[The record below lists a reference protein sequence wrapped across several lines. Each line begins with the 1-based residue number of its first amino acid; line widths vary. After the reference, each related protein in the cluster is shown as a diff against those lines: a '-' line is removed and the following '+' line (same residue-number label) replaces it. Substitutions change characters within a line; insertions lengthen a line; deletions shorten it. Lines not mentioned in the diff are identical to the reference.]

1 MQGTSKD
8 EIFATPLKVE
18 DPADGD
24 FYHTMEIPGHGLVT
38 GQWDL
43 RDGVDDYLG
52 KVAFA
57 GQRVLEIG
65 PASGFLTFEMEKRG
79 AEVVSV
85 EVTPEHP
92 WDFVPYPAEKLEKVF
107 GPHQWMQRLKN
118 SYWFTHAAHQSK
130 AKVYYGDV
138 YNLPAALG
146 QFDIALMSSM
156 LLHCR
161 DPLRIVEQC
170 GKMARLLI
178 ITDVFH
184 PDLEGTPV
192 CRLAPDP
199 QNFLWHTWWDFST
212 QFFTQFLAV
221 MGFTTTANL
230 HQQPYLGRAH
240 TLFTIVAQRSVLKA
254 KPQMLGASSFPC
266 SSSPRLLESRQS
278 TWRSN
283 MKKVLRQMIV
293 GTSLEPLARKIHA
306 AFTRE

>member
-1 MQGTSKD
+1 MQVASND
-8 EIFATPLKVE
+8 EIFAAPIKVE
-18 DPADGD
+18 DLADCD
-24 FYHTMEIPGHGLVT
+24 FYHTMEVPGHGIQAGLK
-38 GQWDL
+38 DL
-43 RDGVDDYLG
+43 RGGVDDYLG

-85 EVTPEHP
+85 EVTAEHP
-92 WDFVPYPAEKLEKVF
+92 WDFVPYPAEKLEEVL
-107 GPHQWMQRLKN
+107 GPRQVDMQRLKN
-118 SYWFTHAAHQSK
+118 SYWFSHTAHQSK

-146 QFDIALMSSM
+146 QFDIAVMGSV

-170 GKMARLLI
+170 GRMARLII
-178 ITDVFH
+178 ITDVFY

-192 CRLAPDP
+192 CRLAPTP
-199 QNFLWHTWWDFST
+199 QNFFWDTWWYFST

-221 MGFTTTANL
+221 MGFTTAEIFTHEQL
-230 HQQPYLGRAH
+230 RVGGVD
-240 TLFTIVAQRSVLKA
+240 TWFTIVAQRSVLKA
-254 KPQMLGASSFPC
+254 KRRMLGASRFAAIA
-266 SSSPRLLESRQS
+266 L
-278 TWRSN
+278 WRSN
-283 MKKVLRQMIV
+283 MKKLLRQMIV
-293 GTSLEPLARKIHA
+293 GTSLEPLARKVHA

>member
-1 MQGTSKD
+1 MQVTSKD
-8 EIFATPLKVE
+8 EIFAAPLRVE
-18 DPADGD
+18 DPADCG
-24 FYHTMEIPGHGLVT
+24 FYHTMEIPGHGIVT

-43 RDGVDDYLG
+43 RGGVDDYLG

-85 EVTPEHP
+85 EVTAEHP
-92 WDFVPYPAEKLEKVF
+92 WDFVPYPSEKLEEVF

-146 QFDIALMSSM
+146 EFDIALMSSM

-199 QNFLWHTWWDFST
+199 QNLLWHTWWQFST

-221 MGFTTTANL
+221 MGFTTTANT

-254 KPQMLGASSFPC
+254 ESRMLGASRFPAIAL
-266 SSSPRLLESRQS
+266 PRR
-278 TWRSN
+278 N
-283 MKKVLRQMIV
+283 MKKLLRQMIV
-293 GTSLEPLARKIHA
+293 GTSLEPLARKVHA
-306 AFTRE
+306 AFTRK